1 MVCVSVC
8 VSVTG
13 MYPAKMAGRIEVPFG
28 MWSGMDP
35 SNHVL
40 DGVSDPPR
48 GRGNFEGF
56 PAH

>member
-1 MVCVSVC
+1 
-8 VSVTG
+8 